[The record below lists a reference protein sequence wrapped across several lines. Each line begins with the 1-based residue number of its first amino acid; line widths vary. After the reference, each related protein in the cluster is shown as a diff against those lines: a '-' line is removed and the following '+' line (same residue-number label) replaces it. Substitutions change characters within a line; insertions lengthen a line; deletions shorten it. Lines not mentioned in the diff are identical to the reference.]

1 MTTATI
7 SVTPTTV
14 ARLYSVGRA
23 LLGSLFLISGLMKM
37 GSFAGYSA
45 WIASAE
51 LPMPSLLLV
60 LAMTIEIAGGLT
72 LISGW
77 NAKWGALLLAV
88 FLVPTTLIFHGFWR
102 ADLAD
107 SWNQFNH
114 ILKNVAILGGM
125 LVVFAIESSRGHE
138 PK

>member
-1 MTTATI
+1 MTTAVTSI
-7 SVTPTTV
+7 TPTTV
-14 ARLYSVGRA
+14 SRLYAVGRA
-23 LLGSLFLISGLMKM
+23 LLGSLFLISGLLKM

-102 ADLAD
+102 ADLTD
-107 SWNQFNH
+107 SWNQLNH

-125 LVVFAIESSRGHE
+125 LVVFAIESSRRHE
-138 PK
+138 LK